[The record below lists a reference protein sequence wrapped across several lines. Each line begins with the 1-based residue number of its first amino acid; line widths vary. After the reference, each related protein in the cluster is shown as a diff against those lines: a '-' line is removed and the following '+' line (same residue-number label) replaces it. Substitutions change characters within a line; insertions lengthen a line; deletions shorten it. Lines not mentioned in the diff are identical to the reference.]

1 MASQLGSCPPFP
13 PLATDLVYIELMK
26 TNTQLRHFSL
36 SFDFCTE
43 GHENVWEAMAAT
55 LAASVQPE
63 DSIVSASYTGLALS
77 NWPMLTIVFASLEC
91 AKAFTYVYL
100 GFTLDSPDVNTDDDV
115 LDYVSYGKFVE

>member
-1 MASQLGSCPPFP
+1 LGSCPPNPLNP
-13 PLATDLVYIELMK
+13 PDLVYIELMNK
-26 TNTQLRHFSL
+26 NTASSFSL

-63 DSIVSASYTGLALS
+63 DSIVSASYTGSAAN
-77 NWPMLTIVFASLEC
+77 NWPALTIVFASLEC

-100 GFTLDSPDVNTDDDV
+100 GFTLDSPDVHTDDDV
-115 LDYVSYGKFVE
+115 LDYVSFGKFVK